1 MKITDY
7 NAKNSNS
14 DRPSDLAAAFIAAS
28 ERGDTMVTFLSQFD
42 FDSREEIERAI
53 VELCRA
59 MCDDKWLGS
68 KQTQTSIPS
77 MRCLL
82 RRFTDIF
89 GKQSQI
95 DKYPAAISGEM
106 WHGNYARMK
115 REKLVSSIF
124 DRERNLTRYN
134 AARERLTACYGL
146 SDIDEKKLHFFVC
159 QVRAGREFPDS
170 LRRML
175 YIWGKQKKTG
185 KTTMAKALVCVLNG
199 SDDIEGYAY
208 FCTTLQIEMQIKG
221 FSVPKIAECRC
232 AMMDECFFA
241 DMSKVYADFKKL
253 ITGRDGSA
261 RFPYGQEFRW
271 QGLPNYI
278 STSNEPLVNF
288 IKDWNDRRYLSI
300 NFESEPRE
308 NMTDSEVMELVKE
321 YCVNAPDIDFHDFA
335 DDIFDAADE
344 RGEQTERADEF
355 ALDLQKEDFLA
366 YINSANYVA
375 GNKFATDNK
384 ISCKFFV
391 DYFARQMGNE
401 AQKRRKEITKAA
413 EDVFGERYMG
423 RFWLL
428 DDLRKRAD
436 ELKHM
441 QYESEQENE
450 VESKEEKDKLPF

>member
-7 NAKNSNS
+7 NSKNSNS

-28 ERGDTMVTFLSQFD
+28 ERGDTMVAFLSQFD

-77 MRCLL
+77 MKCLL

-106 WHGNYARMK
+106 WHGNYARMR
-115 REKLVSSIF
+115 REKMVRGMF
-124 DRERNLTRYN
+124 DYAKDLTRYK
-134 AARERLTACYGL
+134 AAYARLTACYGL
-146 SDIDEKKLHFFVC
+146 SEIDEKKLHFFVC

-175 YIWGKQKKTG
+175 YVWGKRKKTG
-185 KTTMAKALVCVLNG
+185 KTTLAKALVCVLNG
-199 SDDIEGYAY
+199 SEDMERYAY
-208 FCTTLQIEMQIKG
+208 FTTTLQTEMQIKG

-232 AMMDECFFA
+232 AMMDECFFN

-261 RFPYGQEFRW
+261 RLPYGQEFTW

-278 STSNEPLVNF
+278 ATSNEPLVNF

-300 NFESEPRE
+300 NLESEPAQK
-308 NMTDSEVMELVKE
+308 MTDSEVLELVKD

-335 DDIFDAADE
+335 DDIFDASDE

-355 ALDLQKEDFLA
+355 ALDMQKEDFLS
-366 YINSANYVA
+366 YISNANYVV
-375 GNKFATDNK
+375 GNRFATENK

-436 ELKHM
+436 EIKRG
-441 QYESEQENE
+441 QYERETENE
-450 VESKEEKDKLPF
+450 VESKEETDKLLF

>member
-7 NAKNSNS
+7 NSKNSNS

-28 ERGDTMVTFLSQFD
+28 ERGDTMVEFLSQFD
-42 FDSREEIERAI
+42 FYSREEIERAI

-59 MCDDKWLGS
+59 MCDDKWLGA

-115 REKLVSSIF
+115 REKVVSSIF

-134 AARERLTACYGL
+134 AARERLTACYCL
-146 SDIDEKKLHFFVC
+146 NELDEKKLHFFVC

-185 KTTMAKALVCVLNG
+185 KTTLAKALVCALNG

-208 FCTTLQIEMQIKG
+208 FCTTLQIEMQIKS
-221 FSVPKIAECRC
+221 FCVPKIAECRC

-261 RFPYGQEFRW
+261 RLPYGQEFRW

-308 NMTDSEVMELVKE
+308 NMTDSDVLELVKE

-335 DDIFDAADE
+335 DDIFEAAEE

-366 YINSANYVA
+366 YINNENYVA
-375 GNKFATDNK
+375 GNKFATENK

-391 DYFARQMGNE
+391 DYFARKMGAE

-436 ELKHM
+436 ELKRM
-441 QYESEQENE
+441 QYEVEQENE
-450 VESKEEKDKLPF
+450 VESKEETDKLPF